1 MYILN
6 KIIQLS
12 YSKYKICTFIV
23 SIDVM
28 MYNQFHVIAELYILH
43 VIFFFYLLVFLY
55 VHISIDIRPF
65 VLVAYILALVVYKID
80 CHLITLVLHV
90 LENLTLRNRVLFAK
104 L

>member
-12 YSKYKICTFIV
+12 YSEYKICTFIV

-28 MYNQFHVIAELYILH
+28 MHNQFPVIAELYILH